1 MTFSLEDL
9 SPVLNYSD
17 SVPLLQVVREEE
29 TSGRQ
34 QGLEERAGRQECGNM
49 IQVDSGFL
57 KCLMLFRETLESK
70 AAQGGQFLEYADEG
84 PGLASAARPER
95 WFGSDS
101 VGSPY

>member
-1 MTFSLEDL
+1 M
-9 SPVLNYSD
+9 LNYSD

-70 AAQGGQFLEYADEG
+70 AAQGANFSNMPMKA
-84 PGLASAARPER
+84 PG
-95 WFGSDS
+95 
-101 VGSPY
+101 